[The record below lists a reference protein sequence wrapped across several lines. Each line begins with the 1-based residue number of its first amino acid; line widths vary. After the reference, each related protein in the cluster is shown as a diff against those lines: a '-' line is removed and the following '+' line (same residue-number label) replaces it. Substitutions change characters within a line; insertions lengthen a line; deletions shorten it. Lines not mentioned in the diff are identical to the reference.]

1 MPSSTDKN
9 GYISAT
15 CLGLTVD
22 FFLLAFHTLH
32 NS

>member
-1 MPSSTDKN
+1 MPSSADKN
-9 GYISAT
+9 SYISAT

-22 FFLLAFHTLH
+22 FFLKAFHILH